1 MCVWC
6 VVSASVA
13 LLTTLTPANSQPLP
27 HIHPPEYAR
36 HTPATTAASH
46 FMPSW
51 PPQGSVKQGLGRV
64 AAGGRDSWSAP
75 RRRGHCPPPP
85 HTNTQGWWWCV
96 CGGLS
101 LCGSPHHTHSRQ
113 LPTTPS
119 HSPARIRTPHA
130 SHHRRIP
137 FHAVMATTGSVKQG
151 LGMLADHMADH
162 MVAAARR
169 QGGGS
174 AAADSWS
181 APRRRG
187 HCPPP
192 HTPTHR
198 GGVVVC
204 VWWSQPLWL
213 SSPHS
218 LPPTPNHSLTF
229 TRPNT
234 HATRQPPPPH
244 PISCR
249 HGHHRAVS
257 NKGWACW
264 PTTWRTTW
272 WRQRGGRVAAG
283 RRQTAGRLRGG
294 ADTAHHHTHQHT
306 GVVVCVCVV
315 VSASVALLTTLTPAN
330 SQPLPHIHPPEY
342 ARHTP
347 ATTAASHFMPS
358 WPPQGSVKQGLG
370 MLADHMADHMVA
382 AGWRQR
388 GGRQLVGSE
397 AARTLPTTTRTNTQ
411 GWWCVC
417 VVVSASVAL
426 LTTLT
431 PANSQPLPHIH
442 PPEYAR
448 HTPATTAAS
457 HFMPSWPPQG
467 SVKQGLGMLAD
478 HMADHMVAAAR
489 RQGGGSAA
497 ADSWSAPRR
506 RGHCPPPHT
515 PTHRGGGGVC
525 VCVWWSQPLW
535 LSSPHSLPPTP
546 NHSLTFTRPN
556 THATRQPPPPHPISC
571 RHGHHRAVSNK
582 GWACWPTTW
591 RTTWW
596 RQGRRQRGG
605 RQLVGSEAARTLP
618 TTTTHQHTGV
628 VRCVC
633 VCGGLS
639 LCGSPHHTHSRQLP
653 TTPSHSPAR
662 IRTPHASHHR
672 RIPFHAVMAITGHC
686 QTRAGHAGRPHG
698 RPHGG
703 GRVAAGWRQ
712 RGGRQLVGSE
722 AARTLPTTTHTNTQ
736 GWWCVCVVVSA
747 SVALLTTLTPANSQ
761 PLPHIHP
768 PEYARHTPATTAAS
782 HFMPSWP
789 PQGSVKQGL
798 GMLADH
804 MADHMVAAGW
814 RQRQAADSWSA
825 PRRRGHCPPP
835 HTPTHRGGGVCVCGG
850 LSLCGSPHH
859 THSRQLPTT
868 PSHSPARIRTLHAS
882 HHRRIPFHAVMATTG
897 QCQTRAG
904 HAGRPHGRPHG
915 GGRQRQG
922 GGSAAADSWSAPRR
936 RGHCPPPHAPT
947 HRGGGVCVCGG
958 LSLCGSPHH
967 THSRQLPTTPSHSP
981 ARIRTPH
988 ASHHR
993 RIPFHAVMA
1002 TTGQCQTRAGHAG
1015 RPHGGPHGGG
1025 RVAAARRQTAG
1036 RLRGGADTAHHHTHQ
1051 HTGVVVCVCVCGG
1064 LSLCGSPHHTHS
1076 RQLPTTP
1083 SHSRARIRTPHASH
1097 HRRIPFHAVYGH
1109 HRAVS
1114 NKGWACWPTTW
1125 RTTWWRQGGGRVA
1138 AARRQTAGRLRGGA
1152 DTAHHHTHQH
1162 TGVVVVC
1169 VCGGLSLCGSPHHTH
1184 SRQLPTTP
1192 SHSPARIR
1200 TPHASHHRRI
1210 PFHAAWPPQGSVKQG
1225 LGMLADHMADHM
1237 VDHMVAEGGGS
1248 AAADSWSAP
1257 RRR

>member
-1 MCVWC
+1 MLADHMADHMVAAGWRQRDGGGGRQLVGSEAARTLPTTTRTNTQGWWWWC
-6 VVSASVA
+6 VCELVSSLAVA

-51 PPQGSVKQGLGRV
+51 PPQGSVKQGLG
-64 AAGGRDSWSAP
+64 
-75 RRRGHCPPPP
+75 
-85 HTNTQGWWWCV
+85 
-96 CGGLS
+96 
-101 LCGSPHHTHSRQ
+101 
-113 LPTTPS
+113 
-119 HSPARIRTPHA
+119 
-130 SHHRRIP
+130 
-137 FHAVMATTGSVKQG
+137 
-151 LGMLADHMADH
+151 MLADHMADH

-174 AAADSWS
+174 AADSWS

-192 HTPTHR
+192 HAPTHR
-198 GGVVVC
+198 GGGGVC

-264 PTTWRTTW
+264 PTTWRTTG
-272 WRQRGGRVAAG
+272 WRQAWRQGGGSVAADSWSAP
-283 RRQTAGRLRGG
+283 RRRG
-294 ADTAHHHTHQHT
+294 HCPPPPHTNTQ
-306 GVVVCVCVV
+306 GWWCVCVV

-370 MLADHMADHMVA
+370 MLADHMADHMVAAGWRQRLAAADSWSAPRRRGHCPPPHTPTHRGGGVCVWWSQPLWLSSPHSLPPTPNHSLTFTRPNTHATRQPPPPHPISCRHGHHRAVSNKGWACWPTTWPTTWWRQAVA

-457 HFMPSWPPQG
+457 HFMPSWPSQG
-467 SVKQGLGMLAD
+467 TVKQGLGMLAD
-478 HMADHMVAAAR
+478 HMADHMVAAGW
-489 RQGGGSAA
+489 RQ
-497 ADSWSAPRR
+497 
-506 RGHCPPPHT
+506 
-515 PTHRGGGGVC
+515 RGGRQLVGSEAARTLPTTTHTNTQGWWC

-591 RTTWW
+591 PTTWW
-596 RQGRRQRGG
+596 RQRGG
-605 RQLVGSEAARTLP
+605 RVAAARRQTAGRLRGGAD
-618 TTTTHQHTGV
+618 TAHHHTHQHTGV
-628 VRCVC
+628 VVVC
-633 VCGGLS
+633 VWWSQPLWLS
-639 LCGSPHHTHSRQLP
+639 SPHSLPPTPNHSLTFTRPNTHATRQPPPPHPISCRHGHHRAVSNKGWACWP
-653 TTPSHSPAR
+653 TTWPTTWWRQA
-662 IRTPHASHHR
+662 
-672 RIPFHAVMAITGHC
+672 
-686 QTRAGHAGRPHG
+686 
-698 RPHGG
+698 
-703 GRVAAGWRQ
+703 AAGWRQ

-814 RQRQAADSWSA
+814 RQRGGRQLVGSEAARTLPTTTHTNTQGWWCVCVWWSQPLWLSSPHSLPPTPNHSLTFTRPNTHA
-825 PRRRGHCPPP
+825 TRQPPPP
-835 HTPTHRGGGVCVCGG
+835 HPISCRHGHHRAVSNKGWACWPTTWPTTWWRQVAAGWRQRGGRQLVGSEAARTLPTTTTHQHTGVVVCVC
-850 LSLCGSPHH
+850 
-859 THSRQLPTT
+859 
-868 PSHSPARIRTLHAS
+868 
-882 HHRRIPFHAVMATTG
+882 
-897 QCQTRAG
+897 
-904 HAGRPHGRPHG
+904 
-915 GGRQRQG
+915 
-922 GGSAAADSWSAPRR
+922 
-936 RGHCPPPHAPT
+936 
-947 HRGGGVCVCGG
+947 VCG

-1015 RPHGGPHGGG
+1015 RPHGRPHGGG
-1025 RVAAARRQTAG
+1025 SAAAGWRQ
-1036 RLRGGADTAHHHTHQ
+1036 RGGRQLVGSEAARTLPTTTTHQ
-1051 HTGVVVCVCVCGG
+1051 HTGVVVVCVWWSQPLW
-1064 LSLCGSPHHTHS
+1064 LSSPHSLPPTPNHSLTFTRPNTHAT
-1076 RQLPTTP
+1076 RQPP
-1083 SHSRARIRTPHASH
+1083 PPHPISCRH
-1097 HRRIPFHAVYGH
+1097 GH

-1125 RTTWWRQGGGRVA
+1125 PTTWWRQGR
-1138 AARRQTAGRLRGGA
+1138 
-1152 DTAHHHTHQH
+1152 
-1162 TGVVVVC
+1162 
-1169 VCGGLSLCGSPHHTH
+1169 
-1184 SRQLPTTP
+1184 
-1192 SHSPARIR
+1192 
-1200 TPHASHHRRI
+1200 
-1210 PFHAAWPPQGSVKQG
+1210 
-1225 LGMLADHMADHM
+1225 
-1237 VDHMVAEGGGS
+1237 
-1248 AAADSWSAP
+1248 
-1257 RRR
+1257 